1 MKAKNN
7 KKDDIFKNQI
17 PNKFYLGFKT
27 RVILLIIAFSLCF
40 SCSLIFLQK
49 SLEFK
54 EVDIINYKETSNL
67 DYKVYLK
74 KNDFYDKEY
83 LDKDMVYVASLIDNV
98 KIDFNYNFDIDDN
111 IPLKVDYKIIGKLLI
126 QNETEDK
133 TYFQKDY
140 NLVSKKGY
148 ELKNKKIEI
157 DEKIKIDYDYYNDI
171 ANKFKMS
178 YGVNTKSFLKV
189 FLIVDKFSSKNNI
202 SIPKNS
208 VMYVSIPLS
217 EKSVSIK
224 LNYNKINESNNIVDD
239 SNIVVKNLPFIAL
252 TIILVISSIILII
265 KIVRML
271 SLVVRKKTKY
281 DKYISK
287 LLIKYD
293 RVIAENSTG
302 PILENKQIIK
312 IKKFEELLDVRDNLK
327 LPILYYNTVPHQKCC
342 FYIMHDSEL
351 YMHIVKAI
359 DLEERK

>member
-1 MKAKNN
+1 MRTKKN
-7 KKDDIFKNQI
+7 KEDEIFKNTF
-17 PNKFYLGFKT
+17 PNKFYLGFKA

-40 SCSLIFLQK
+40 ACALIFLQK

-54 EVDIINYKETSNL
+54 EVDIINYKETSDL

-74 KNDFYDKEY
+74 KNDFYDEKY
-83 LDKDMVYVASLIDNV
+83 LEKDMLYVASLIDNV
-98 KIDFNYNFDIDDN
+98 KINFNYNFNIDNN
-111 IPLKVDYKIIGKLLI
+111 IPLKIDYKIIGKLLI
-126 QNETEDK
+126 ENETEDK

-140 NLVSKKGY
+140 DLVSKKDY
-148 ELKNKKIEI
+148 KLKNNKIEI

-178 YGVNTKSFLKV
+178 YGINTKSFLKV
-189 FLIVDKFSSKNNI
+189 FLIVDKFSSENKI

-208 VMYVSIPLS
+208 IMYVSIPLS

-224 LNYNKINESNNIVDD
+224 LSYNKINESNNIVDN
-239 SNIVVKNLPFIAL
+239 SNIVVKNLPFIAI
-252 TIILVISSIILII
+252 TIILVITSIILII
-265 KIVRML
+265 KIVRMI
-271 SLVVRKKTKY
+271 SLMVRKKTKY

-342 FYIMHDSEL
+342 FYIIHDSEL
-351 YMHIVKAI
+351 YMHVVKAV
-359 DLEERK
+359 DLEVRK